1 MLKNYFRCFNVL
13 KLIPSARSYYL
24 ALLSTQNNM
33 HQNDTK
39 YSEFSSDKNNSQRK
53 RLNLKNKNAKSHGS
67 IDFYFE
73 KSFLQT
79 F

>member
-1 MLKNYFRCFNVL
+1 MLKNYFKCFNVL

-39 YSEFSSDKNNSQRK
+39 YSEFSSDRNRVN
-53 RLNLKNKNAKSHGS
+53 
-67 IDFYFE
+67 
-73 KSFLQT
+73 
-79 F
+79 